1 MGEMNHEAFEDGS
14 SPLLGLEAIER
25 ELAAGARSGSPDP
38 HPASPFLA
46 SLEERPEL
54 ERLDQPGTAEMAV
67 ATFVDAEED
76 MAEVDEFAGQV
87 AERAGAA
94 DVEVEEGGPTP
105 EAEIEFLDEI
115 DRKSRGYAVWAQ
127 QSLNQLANAGLT
139 VDGYIGPLSRLA
151 IKRFQAAHG
160 LTADG
165 IIGAKTEA
173 ALSAAGAAPPPGST
187 VRPTPGGSTDG
198 VVQTP
203 ATVTGAAIPIS
214 VPALCVDVPPLV
226 GPDQGCAGVDST
238 KFAGIA
244 EVATFAAGI
253 ADCYS
258 NRMAGRRQRERH
270 SKAQDEAARL
280 AKSVRIP
287 NETPTVRAQR
297 IAAARAA
304 VQPEPVES
312 VRTLIRT
319 KYLEFLEEEF
329 RDTITGANN
338 RWGRRCQLR
347 SVARMWMFGVREQLD
362 FLTLGTSGRSLEA
375 FAPPPK
381 SAAGDQ
387 LVDIEPPATTSGG
400 AKVQPIMNTF
410 LRELRSRAPRHSA
423 YNYPGHGG
431 GSFNGRGYSIDLELS
446 SPKDE
451 RGFYQRPA
459 AVRFLLAVDDAARAA
474 GVQWRA
480 IYNDYAVAAAVNR
493 HLDRRRVVF
502 VGQPRRGGRQIGLN
516 WHGPLILH
524 FHLDITPQSQSP
536 DREEEDLPFSILQEA
551 EESHHVGVDGSTDED
566 LAAEDPEAYEP
577 SDAASAET
585 LTDLEEPASH
595 LHTAGAHDLEDD
607 WVGAAEELD
616 SDKALALASP
626 DEEQTFGPDE
636 VDTALFEDEQ
646 AGAAPEG
653 PGIGTLDMLL
663 EVETGAGSSLADR
676 VQAVAAFA
684 LGPTLR
690 RGSGGPAVAA
700 LQRALASLGYDV
712 AVDGAFGANTE
723 RAVRAVQGR
732 LHIAADG
739 VVGPRTK
746 AAIASALSGR
756 SPAAS
761 VRPKRP
767 MYVRGAGDI
776 TAAKGTGRQIDV
788 SRATRYITVACPS
801 QKTNDEWKKADPRRP
816 LPLPVYNDYALMK
829 VMYTLRL
836 IASRNTRLHV
846 NAFQYE
852 EPLAPLDFSGLQD
865 SDVIFIAGHGD
876 AQGLFTMGPDRRLGQ
891 DRLVDILTGDG
902 NLKKHRKG
910 KKIIIMLLSCRAG
923 LGFHKGLARRL
934 ARRLSI
940 DTIVG
945 GAQGF
950 TFGSLMTQAS
960 ACNEVL
966 IRGIPWVMEF
976 PGSIPLKEAENETS
990 ARERKII
997 TYDGKRTEIERF
1009 LSKKKS
1015 LEGAMADLARK
1026 LRSTEVNKALDE
1038 IDARFRSE
1046 WGSLLQAQFEL
1057 YGAAKQR
1064 SNLEFDMWFQ
1074 PAADGYL
1081 WTDSRKI
1088 TDHEANALITGTL
1101 TPPGPGL
1108 TCTR

>member
-87 AERAGAA
+87 AERARAA

-165 IIGAKTEA
+165 IVGAKTEA
-173 ALSAAGAAPPPGST
+173 ALIAAGAAPPPGST

-459 AVRFLLAVDDAARAA
+459 AVRFLLTIDDAARAA

-524 FHLDITPQSQSP
+524 FHLDITPQLQSP
-536 DREEEDLPFSILQEA
+536 DREEENLGYSILQEA
-551 EESHHVGVDGSTDED
+551 EESPHAGIDGWTDED
-566 LAAEDPEAYEP
+566 PAAEDPEAYEP
-577 SDAASAET
+577 SGAVSADR

-595 LHTAGAHDLEDD
+595 LDTDGEHDLVDE

-616 SDKALALASP
+616 AAEARVLASA
-626 DEEQTFGPDE
+626 DEEHTFGPDE
-636 VDTALFEDEQ
+636 LDTALFVDER
-646 AGAAPEG
+646 AGAAAEG
-653 PGIGTLDMLL
+653 PGIRMLGMLL
-663 EVETGAGSSLADR
+663 QIETGAGSSLTDR
-676 VQAVAAFA
+676 VRAVAAFA

-690 RGSGGPAVAA
+690 RGSSGPAVAA

-712 AVDGAFGANTE
+712 AVDGTFGANTE

-732 LHIAADG
+732 LHIPVNG
-739 VVGPRTK
+739 VVEPQTK
-746 AAIASALSGR
+746 AAIAAALSGR
-756 SPAAS
+756 SPAAP
-761 VRPKRP
+761 VRSPATYDRA
-767 MYVRGAGDI
+767 GA
-776 TAAKGTGRQIDV
+776 
-788 SRATRYITVACPS
+788 
-801 QKTNDEWKKADPRRP
+801 
-816 LPLPVYNDYALMK
+816 LDYARK
-829 VMYTLRL
+829 FWR
-836 IASRNTRLHV
+836 
-846 NAFQYE
+846 Q
-852 EPLAPLDFSGLQD
+852 PCDDQ
-865 SDVIFIAGHGD
+865 FIA
-876 AQGLFTMGPDRRLGQ
+876 
-891 DRLVDILTGDG
+891 
-902 NLKKHRKG
+902 
-910 KKIIIMLLSCRAG
+910 
-923 LGFHKGLARRL
+923 
-934 ARRLSI
+934 
-940 DTIVG
+940 
-945 GAQGF
+945 
-950 TFGSLMTQAS
+950 
-960 ACNEVL
+960 
-966 IRGIPWVMEF
+966 
-976 PGSIPLKEAENETS
+976 
-990 ARERKII
+990 
-997 TYDGKRTEIERF
+997 
-1009 LSKKKS
+1009 
-1015 LEGAMADLARK
+1015 
-1026 LRSTEVNKALDE
+1026 LRSPGENYRKVPAGTT
-1038 IDARFRSE
+1038 
-1046 WGSLLQAQFEL
+1046 FEH
-1057 YGAAKQR
+1057 
-1064 SNLEFDMWFQ
+1064 EF
-1074 PAADGYL
+1074 AADGSSLGREHALLPDGSQIAWENLDDCTHFISCCIGQRTGQRCGGLKISYRQL
-1081 WTDSRKI
+1081 GAPPRAPYGIVRVSTMVEFLAGRIPGHPKYAQIVAEKSEDDSHIKKLVPGDLIAYFNKMRGRYSHLAMVLEGEKIACHSYSRSDLPECTWDNDWRLGRGTHSWTFLRI
-1088 TDHEANALITGTL
+1088 TA
-1101 TPPGPGL
+1101 
-1108 TCTR
+1108 